1 MTVKDQTINI
11 GGNSYS
17 LNQMSQKAKNLVK
30 LHKFT
35 TKRIIEL
42 QKIQKILEHSKKG
55 YSNSI
60 KSEVLSQVAG
70 FDFSQD

>member
-1 MTVKDQTINI
+1 MTDIDQTINI

-17 LNQMSQKAKNLVK
+17 LNQMSEQAKKLVK
-30 LHKFT
+30 LHKFA

-42 QKIQKILEHSKKG
+42 QNTQKILEHSKKG
-55 YSNSI
+55 YSKSI
-60 KSEVLSQVAG
+60 KSEVLSKVAG